1 MLVRLKLSSN
11 GAECY
16 TRAIK
21 LIGNVQAQHIDPFGS
36 TISLTLPDFK
46 KLDTPDCVA
55 RILEYTISNKLRDRS
70 IVGRIVKVYNE
81 NRELQELKLLDFLQ
95 IWSSFLTNEVSNL
108 SRRPSFSPSL
118 SPSLSPLLPPSRP
131 PSLEPSLPP
140 PSQLGL
146 GKKATHY
153 AKVNLPVPQTYTN
166 DDNKAFS
173 HRYQVFYGSDL
184 KLIPPHYYK
193 GAGLWFGLDIWLG
206 VGYSYSRLIVVV
218 PPEIQ
223 ILINIQPLKGYFGTD
238 ITLDRCAFLTV
249 CNMEL
254 EKHKNTIKGQLLV
267 NKIQETISSFADDV
281 KELEEQVTSTDLNL
295 INIVSFFNKNVVYSE
310 SFNCNVRAA
319 AGKLRGVWAGLGGSV
334 FLDIKGDRFSYGF
347 WLRICDFGIGW
358 NLEYR
363 GSNMGRVLEMH

>member
-46 KLDTPDCVA
+46 KLDTVEDLMIIILFLRTRNHTEPDCVA

-153 AKVNLPVPQTYTN
+153 AKVNLSVPQTYTN
-166 DDNKAFS
+166 DDNK
-173 HRYQVFYGSDL
+173 H
-184 KLIPPHYYK
+184 
-193 GAGLWFGLDIWLG
+193 
-206 VGYSYSRLIVVV
+206 SRIAISL
-218 PPEIQ
+218 
-223 ILINIQPLKGYFGTD
+223 LRK
-238 ITLDRCAFLTV
+238 
-249 CNMEL
+249 
-254 EKHKNTIKGQLLV
+254 KHKNTIKGQLLV

-347 WLRICDFGIGW
+347 WLRICDFGIGPLPVR
-358 NLEYR
+358 N
-363 GSNMGRVLEMH
+363 